1 MEERVMVGEAEEV
14 SEPQSFDDPLVQAP
28 TAPEPPSPPV
38 FETGAV
44 SAGFGQ
50 ETCPSCAAATGAD
63 RTASPP
69 VHVFALGRIEP
80 RFPTLGVEK
89 EFAQATGRTDTYGLT
104 DREALQAVFAEP
116 GNRYLARQLCWVFTV
131 QGLDTYLLRTR
142 DPADLSMLI
151 ESIRPSPDGAD
162 VDVVIGRRGPISA
175 PELCNG
181 LMVPIVVFDQ
191 IYSFDRESLID
202 TLPMP
207 EGEEAGRYRST
218 ARELFDRTVQLSD
231 NAGATDEHRALNYLA
246 VRYPSVYTRTA
257 EAFANNQSLSGV
269 EVRPSRLSGTRTI
282 MDVVFS
288 YTGRETDVTEK
299 YFARVDVSETF
310 PFLVSRFQP
319 YYDR

>member
-1 MEERVMVGEAEEV
+1 MEERAMAAEAEEV
-14 SEPQSFDDPLVQAP
+14 PEERSADDPPVRASTML
-28 TAPEPPSPPV
+28 EPPPPV
-38 FETGAV
+38 FETGVA
-44 SAGFGQ
+44 STGSGQ
-50 ETCPSCAAATGAD
+50 ENCPSCAAAAGVSST
-63 RTASPP
+63 SSP

-89 EFAQATGRTDTYGLT
+89 EFAQATGRTDAYGLT
-104 DREALQAVFAEP
+104 DRETLQAVFAEP
-116 GNRYLARQLCWVFTV
+116 KNRYLARQLCWVFTV

-151 ESIRPSPDGAD
+151 ESLRPSPDASD

-175 PELCNG
+175 PEFCNG
-181 LMVPIVVFDQ
+181 LMVPVVLFDQ
-191 IYSFDRESLID
+191 VYSFDRESLID
-202 TLPMP
+202 SLPVP
-207 EGEEAGRYRST
+207 EEAAADQYRST
-218 ARELFDRTVQLSD
+218 ARELFDRTIQLSD

-257 EAFANNQSLSGV
+257 EAFANNQSLSCV
-269 EVRPSRLSGTRTI
+269 EVRPSPLSGTRTI

-299 YFARVDVSETF
+299 YFARVDVSEMF